1 MTEAMQMIA
10 LGMEY
15 VGDVMLCVGAV
26 AFLGLVAMED
36 GLK

>member
-1 MTEAMQMIA
+1 MTEAVQMIS

-15 VGDVMLCVGAV
+15 AGDVMLCVAAV
-26 AFLGLVAMED
+26 VFLGLVAMED